1 MIKQTSCVITG
12 SFDPFTVGH
21 FCLVEKALEYFDRVY
36 ILIGDNPSKKCMFST
51 EERTAII
58 EDALNSP
65 EYNGRVFVC
74 TWHKMTVD
82 WCIAAEVYT
91 IVRGVR
97 DVTDMAYE
105 LNMARTNRILGEAQD
120 TTIDTIF
127 IPTYGDVVSVSSSL
141 IRSLIG
147 TNSHVWYSYVPNPLF
162 IKQVLKQRDEIGTKN
177 PVKELAMA

>member
-1 MIKQTSCVITG
+1 MKKQPNCVITG

-36 ILIGDNPSKKCMFST
+36 ILIADNPSKKYMFT
-51 EERTAII
+51 NQERQAII
-58 EDALNSP
+58 EDAFNSP
-65 EYNGRVFVC
+65 AYAGRVFVC

-105 LNMARTNRILGEAQD
+105 LNMARTNRILGEDQD
-120 TTIDTIF
+120 VTIDTIF
-127 IPTYGDVVSVSSSL
+127 IPTYGDIVSVSSSL
-141 IRSLIG
+141 IRTLIG
-147 TNSHVWYSYVPNPLF
+147 TNSRTWYSYVPNPKF
-162 IKQVLKQRDEIGTKN
+162 IKQILDIKN
-177 PVKELAMA
+177 CKEHQKSDKELVTA